1 MFLIQNL
8 TPPKKAANLTW
19 PCLAL
24 HHLHSRQ
31 WHRHSLAVQPLAHR
45 SVYALLPPI
54 ENHWN
59 VSKTSTLAFP
69 SHVHGQLASDF
80 YCSPAKS
87 QLQFQFVEHVDPVWL
102 CRYAF
107 LPPKLDSTFR
117 LCSGYAT
124 MRFCGQH
131 GCMIQILDHCHTLL
145 LHILRR
151 CYTCIMYKI
160 PIHIRTCHMHI
171 HIRTCTCTYCPIQ
184 YIFDDYHT
192 WIGIN
197 QETLLFFLLWKDT
210 ELKKREM
217 CSKHIFLLDVY
228 RMSFSSL
235 PEGQQCLCRIYEV
248 LHPVLSAGNSCWQNV
263 PFDVLHQWITMMS
276 LPIFSIHGE
285 M

>member
-24 HHLHSRQ
+24 HHLHSQQ

-45 SVYALLPPI
+45 SVSALLPPI

-59 VSKTSTLAFP
+59 VSKTSTMAFP

-131 GCMIQILDHCHTLL
+131 GWMIQIFDHCHTLL

-151 CYTCIMYKI
+151 CYMCIMYKI
-160 PIHIRTCHMHI
+160 PIHIRTCIYIYIHHMHI
-171 HIRTCTCTYCPIQ
+171 HIHVHAHIVQYSTYLMIIILGLSVS
-184 YIFDDYHT
+184 YLD
-192 WIGIN
+192 WN
-197 QETLLFFLLWKDT
+197 QSRDIAFLPA
-210 ELKKREM
+210 LKGHRIENKR
-217 CSKHIFLLDVY
+217 
-228 RMSFSSL
+228 
-235 PEGQQCLCRIYEV
+235 
-248 LHPVLSAGNSCWQNV
+248 NV
-263 PFDVLHQWITMMS
+263 
-276 LPIFSIHGE
+276 
-285 M
+285 